1 VARSIE
7 YDPRI
12 LTGYRMDQLAT
23 AFDRVRDPRDWKA
36 PIEAMIPVSD
46 RGVVE
51 KAVLWFTNTVPT
63 FAAAEATPDRLVVR
77 APGYRGGPVG
87 DAAGVIRIG

>member
-1 VARSIE
+1 MPRSIE

-12 LTGYRMDQLAT
+12 LTGYRMEQLAS
-23 AFDRVRDPRDWKA
+23 AFDRVRDHRDWKA
-36 PIEAMIPVSD
+36 PIEAEIPASE
-46 RGVVE
+46 RGLVE

-63 FAAAEATPDRLVVR
+63 FEAPHADPDRLVVR

-87 DAAGVIRIG
+87 DESGNFRT